1 MNLNNLLK
9 LAGNLDKQGKY
20 KISDHIFKIVSAQAD
35 DFDLSKDPLGISSIG
50 EVPVEIRRPFTELHQ
65 KFERGEI
72 SQSEFESAFEEMMRE
87 ALKAPH
93 SNDRQLDYHQRSL
106 AASGVETFG
115 EDRAFVA
122 EAAEFSDDVSTEWI
136 NDLQDD
142 AMSVLTQNG
151 FEPDDAIEAG
161 DMLLDLAQGNALES
175 LTINDVIRQITPFE
189 DFYEYFQDYLKSRI
203 PEMIYIIEEA
213 ASRPPYNKDIQVTE
227 SEIETLLEESNANFS
242 NINTVLDTILVRLLV
257 TKVR

>member
-1 MNLNNLLK
+1 MNLHRLLK
-9 LAGNLDKQGKY
+9 LAGNLDKQAKY
-20 KISDHIFKIVSAQAD
+20 KTSDQIFKIVSAQSD
-35 DFDLSKDPLGISSIG
+35 EFDLSKDPLGISSSG
-50 EVPVEIRRPFTELHQ
+50 DVPPEIRMPFTELQ
-65 KFERGEI
+65 EKFERGEI
-72 SQSEFESAFEEMMRE
+72 SESEFVRAFEEMMRE
-87 ALKAPH
+87 ALKSPY

-136 NDLQDD
+136 NDLQEE
-142 AMSVLTQNG
+142 AIPVLEEAG
-151 FEPDDAIEAG
+151 LPPDDAFEAG
-161 DMLLDLAQGNALES
+161 NMLLDLAQGNALES